1 MDADPSQVMMR
12 AFILLAS
19 KFKRSNPT
27 LWKRGPR
34 RLPHPVISDL
44 NGLNHHLHYL
54 CSARISHQRLCLSE
68 QGAIGYLNIGPLY
81 ISGEPV
87 APSVA

>member
-1 MDADPSQVMMR
+1 MDADPSQVLMR

-44 NGLNHHLHYL
+44 NGLNHHL
-54 CSARISHQRLCLSE
+54 
-68 QGAIGYLNIGPLY
+68 PLDT
-81 ISGEPV
+81 
-87 APSVA
+87 

>member
-44 NGLNHHLHYL
+44 NGLNGLNHHL
-54 CSARISHQRLCLSE
+54 
-68 QGAIGYLNIGPLY
+68 PLDT
-81 ISGEPV
+81 
-87 APSVA
+87 